1 MVVGILV
8 VVVVGGGGGG
18 RWWWW
23 AVVVVVVVAVGKG
36 WFGLDFPRAGSAQK
50 PLWTTTNLDIH
61 VCVFIWVGGGDGC
74 GGDGTMGWTIG
85 EAWRGMG

>member
-1 MVVGILV
+1 MAPFSYAHCARGLVGWLV
-8 VVVVGGGGGG
+8 GWNIGSGGGGQGLI
-18 RWWWW
+18 W
-23 AVVVVVVVAVGKG
+23 V
-36 WFGLDFPRAGSAQK
+36 GLDFPRAGSAQK

-74 GGDGTMGWTIG
+74 GGDGTMGWTMG